1 MQNARTSKKSS
12 SHLMQMQIQTEIL
25 TKHNTVSRLQHKED
39 ITMVA
44 TTSTSTSTS
53 RLPTLRR
60 EVVVREI
67 DSTEK
72 IPIDLEGK
80 QLDKDMLGCGS
91 SIRTLSLCSD
101 DFEDSEC
108 NDNKI
113 PEQARRS
120 PLKVASASY
129 IRSRFLNHLGISR
142 PTGVQTEQHPK
153 QTSLGPRSGSFCV
166 KLKDK
171 SLSSI
176 PTVASSNTSMK
187 RRVTFDVEVTVH
199 PIPRFSSYSNRIRST
214 LWTPTAEVQ
223 ANAARNCHEFTAE
236 GWNWR
241 TVAVD
246 EEMVLYRGE
255 LIHPIHFVQEQE
267 CSMRQQFLQ
276 VMSARKR

>member
-1 MQNARTSKKSS
+1 
-12 SHLMQMQIQTEIL
+12 
-25 TKHNTVSRLQHKED
+25 
-39 ITMVA
+39 MVA
-44 TTSTSTSTS
+44 TMSTSTSTS
-53 RLPTLRR
+53 RQPTQRR
-60 EVVVREI
+60 EVLVKEI

-101 DFEDSEC
+101 DFEDSEDSEL
-108 NDNKI
+108 NEKI
-113 PEQARRS
+113 PEEARRS
-120 PLKVASASY
+120 PLKVASASHV
-129 IRSRFLNHLGISR
+129 RSRFLNHLGISR
-142 PTGVQTEQHPK
+142 PTGVRTKQHPK
-153 QTSLGPRSGSFCV
+153 LTSSGSHSGSFCV
-166 KLKDK
+166 NLKADYGKQDSTLGK
-171 SLSSI
+171 SSSSLT
-176 PTVASSNTSMK
+176 TVASSNTSMK
-187 RRVTFDVEVTVH
+187 RRVAFDVEVTVH
-199 PIPRFSSYSNRIRST
+199 PIPRFSRYSDRIRAT

-223 ANAARNCHEFTAE
+223 SNAARNCYEFSAE

-276 VMSARKR
+276 VMSARNR